1 MAKKKTLVISGPMDA
16 KHVGGVN
23 VLGGS
28 GASLNDYFHAT
39 AIVPDERPSH
49 TFVATGKTE
58 VPRRADTVGGTLRRS
73 SVSLSRSLSKLRH
86 NSSSHHTETTQ
97 VSGKNS
103 EMDSPLGR
111 SDSTS
116 RPLRKQSSISRL
128 RQRVGLDYE
137 LYDTAPKSKSPTPE
151 PHFLPELVFQDDLRL
166 RDARALARLTTTSSI
181 YSTPDPGPPQT
192 TIVRK
197 QAPPIAQ
204 RRPSPLDS
212 QTSNA
217 SLQPPAKPKRADSGT
232 AIDFKHI
239 PVQERPIPFKEIMAM
254 PTLDERMA
262 MYKKTREYWAH
273 AEHGLVEWTARAAGP
288 KAPSTRS

>member
-1 MAKKKTLVISGPMDA
+1 MAKKKALVISGPMDA

-28 GASLNDYFHAT
+28 GASLNDYFHTT
-39 AIVPDERPSH
+39 AIQPDERPSH

-73 SVSLSRSLSKLRH
+73 SVSLSRSLSKLRR

-97 VSGKNS
+97 VGGKNS
-103 EMDSPLGR
+103 EMDSQFGR

-128 RQRVGLDYE
+128 RQRVGLDHE
-137 LYDTAPKSKSPTPE
+137 LYDAAPKSKPPTPE
-151 PHFLPELVFQDDLRL
+151 PRFLPELVFQDDLQL
-166 RDARALARLTTTSSI
+166 RDTRALARLTTTSSI
-181 YSTPDPGPPQT
+181 YSTPDPGPLQT

-197 QAPPIAQ
+197 QVPLMTQ
-204 RRPSPLDS
+204 RRPSPLDG
-212 QTSNA
+212 QTSNT
-217 SLQPPAKPKRADSGT
+217 SVQPPARTKRVDSGT
-232 AIDFKHI
+232 AIDLKHI
-239 PVQERPIPFKEIMAM
+239 PVQERPIPFKEIMAVT
-254 PTLDERMA
+254 TLDERMA

-288 KAPSTRS
+288 KAPITRS

>member
-1 MAKKKTLVISGPMDA
+1 MAKKKALVISGPMDA

-28 GASLNDYFHAT
+28 GASLNDYFHTT
-39 AIVPDERPSH
+39 AIQPDERPSH

-73 SVSLSRSLSKLRH
+73 SVSLSRSLSKLRR
-86 NSSSHHTETTQ
+86 NSSSHHTETAQ
-97 VSGKNS
+97 VGGKNS
-103 EMDSPLGR
+103 EMDSQFGR
-111 SDSTS
+111 SGSTS

-128 RQRVGLDYE
+128 RQRVGLDHE
-137 LYDTAPKSKSPTPE
+137 LYDAAPKSKPTTPE
-151 PHFLPELVFQDDLRL
+151 PRFLPELAFQDDQQL
-166 RDARALARLTTTSSI
+166 RDTRALARLTTTSSI
-181 YSTPDPGPPQT
+181 YSTPDPGPLQT

-197 QAPPIAQ
+197 QVPLVTQ

-212 QTSNA
+212 QTSNT
-217 SLQPPAKPKRADSGT
+217 SVQPPARTKRVDSGT
-232 AIDFKHI
+232 AIDLKHI
-239 PVQERPIPFKEIMAM
+239 PVQERPIPFKEIMAV

-288 KAPSTRS
+288 KAPITRS